1 MDIFIGNLIGFALIV
16 FLFWKFVRP
25 PLSRAVGNQKDTI
38 ERHVA
43 ESEEAKARLADAQA
57 AHDRA
62 LAEAKAEAAELH
74 ASALEDAKAIREDIK
89 AQADAE
95 VRRITE
101 HGKSQVELTRANLVR
116 GLRTDLGLTAIDG
129 AGKLVRS
136 HLSDEQNQSASI
148 DRVIGELESMASS
161 TPSSDVPH
169 SAELTGLHHM
179 RASSRDAAR
188 TVAREFDSAASDL
201 DGSALTT
208 AASELTEVITF
219 LTKNPVLRKKL
230 TEDED
235 NPAGKQQLVSTLFGG
250 KVAPI
255 VVDVVASAAKQRWS
269 SSADFVT
276 GLRRQNALI
285 VLTAAEREGVIEQVE
300 DELFRVS
307 RLLEANPQLAS
318 LLSDFTHPADK
329 RNALLEKLIGGQVN
343 EHTWYLL
350 SHTITLLHG
359 QPAELAVDH
368 LAELAAA
375 RRGESV
381 AHVVSAA
388 PLSDEQTQRLSSV
401 LGNIYGRTISVQT
414 EVRPEILGGL
424 RIGVGDEI
432 IDADIAT
439 RLAKATETLP
449 R

>member
-1 MDIFIGNLIGFALIV
+1 MDILIGNFIGFAVIV
-16 FLFWKFVRP
+16 FLFWKYVRP
-25 PLSRAVGNQKDTI
+25 PLSRAVHNQKETI
-38 ERHVA
+38 ARQVI

-74 ASALEDAKAIREDIK
+74 ESALKDAEGIREDIK
-89 AQADAE
+89 AQADSE
-95 VRRITE
+95 VRRISE
-101 HGKSQVELTRANLVR
+101 HGKSQVELTRSNLVR
-116 GLRTDLGLTAIDG
+116 QLRTDLGLTAIDG
-129 AGKLVRS
+129 ADKLVRS
-136 HLSDEQNQSASI
+136 HLSDESNRSASV
-148 DRVIGELESMASS
+148 DRVIAELEAMASS
-161 TPSSDVPH
+161 TQTAVPH
-169 SAELTGLHHM
+169 SSELIGLRHM
-179 RASSRDAAR
+179 RAGSREAAR
-188 TVAREFDSAASDL
+188 VVSHEFDSASKDL
-201 DGSALTT
+201 DGPALT
-208 AASELTEVITF
+208 AAAAELTQVIIV
-219 LTKNPVLRKKL
+219 LNANPVLRKKL

-235 NPAGKQQLVSTLFGG
+235 NPAGKEQLVSTLFGG

-269 SSADFVT
+269 TSTDFIA

-285 VLTAAEREGVIEQVE
+285 VLTAAEQEGQIEQVE

-307 RLLEANPQLAS
+307 RLLDANPQLAS
-318 LLSDFTHPADK
+318 LLSDHTHPADK
-329 RNALLEKLIGGQVN
+329 RNGLLEKLIGGQVT

-350 SHTITLLHG
+350 SHLIALLHG
-359 QPAELAVDH
+359 QPVEVAVEQ

-388 PLSDEQTQRLSSV
+388 PLSDAQIERLGTV
-401 LGNIYGRTISVQT
+401 LGSIYGRTISVQT

-424 RIGVGDEI
+424 RIGVGEEI

>member
-62 LAEAKAEAAELH
+62 LAEAEAEAAELH
-74 ASALEDAKAIREDIK
+74 ALALEDAKAIREDIK

-116 GLRTDLGLTAIDG
+116 RLRTDLGLTAIDG

-169 SAELTGLHHM
+169 SAELIGLHHM

-269 SSADFVT
+269 SSADFLT

-343 EHTWYLL
+343 EHTWNLL

>member
-116 GLRTDLGLTAIDG
+116 RLRTDLGLTAIDG

-169 SAELTGLHHM
+169 SAELIGLHHM

>member
-1 MDIFIGNLIGFALIV
+1 MCI
-16 FLFWKFVRP
+16 R
-25 PLSRAVGNQKDTI
+25 
-38 ERHVA
+38 
-43 ESEEAKARLADAQA
+43 
-57 AHDRA
+57 DR
-62 LAEAKAEAAELH
+62 
-74 ASALEDAKAIREDIK
+74 
-89 AQADAE
+89 
-95 VRRITE
+95 
-101 HGKSQVELTRANLVR
+101 
-116 GLRTDLGLTAIDG
+116 
-129 AGKLVRS
+129 
-136 HLSDEQNQSASI
+136 
-148 DRVIGELESMASS
+148 
-161 TPSSDVPH
+161 
-169 SAELTGLHHM
+169 
-179 RASSRDAAR
+179 
-188 TVAREFDSAASDL
+188 
-201 DGSALTT
+201 
-208 AASELTEVITF
+208 
-219 LTKNPVLRKKL
+219 
-230 TEDED
+230 
-235 NPAGKQQLVSTLFGG
+235 FGG

>member
-116 GLRTDLGLTAIDG
+116 RLRTDLGLTAIDG

-169 SAELTGLHHM
+169 SAELIGLHHM

-269 SSADFVT
+269 SSADFLT

-343 EHTWYLL
+343 EHTWNLL

>member
-169 SAELTGLHHM
+169 SAELIGLHHM

>member
-62 LAEAKAEAAELH
+62 LAEAKAEAAELR

-116 GLRTDLGLTAIDG
+116 RLRTDLGLTAIDG

-169 SAELTGLHHM
+169 SAELIGLHHM

-269 SSADFVT
+269 SSADFLT

-343 EHTWYLL
+343 EHTWNLL

>member
-74 ASALEDAKAIREDIK
+74 ALALEDAKAIREDIK

-116 GLRTDLGLTAIDG
+116 RLRTDLGLTAIDG

-169 SAELTGLHHM
+169 SAELIGLHHM

-269 SSADFVT
+269 SSADFLT

-343 EHTWYLL
+343 EHTWNLL

-439 RLAKATETLP
+439 RLARATETLP

>member
-74 ASALEDAKAIREDIK
+74 ALALEDAKAIREDIK

-116 GLRTDLGLTAIDG
+116 RLRTDLGLTAIDG

-169 SAELTGLHHM
+169 SAELIGLHHM

-285 VLTAAEREGVIEQVE
+285 VRTAAEREGVIEQVE

>member
-169 SAELTGLHHM
+169 SAELIGLHHM
-179 RASSRDAAR
+179 RASSRDAER

>member
-1 MDIFIGNLIGFALIV
+1 MDIFIGNLIGFALIA

-169 SAELTGLHHM
+169 SAELIGLHHM

>member
-116 GLRTDLGLTAIDG
+116 RLRTDLGLTAIDG

-169 SAELTGLHHM
+169 SAELIGLHHM

-343 EHTWYLL
+343 EHTWNLL

>member
-169 SAELTGLHHM
+169 SAELIGLHHM

-368 LAELAAA
+368 LAKLAAA

>member
-74 ASALEDAKAIREDIK
+74 ALALEDAKAIREDIK

-116 GLRTDLGLTAIDG
+116 RLRTDLGLTAIDG

-169 SAELTGLHHM
+169 SAELIGLHHM

-269 SSADFVT
+269 SSADFLT

-343 EHTWYLL
+343 EHTWNLL

>member
-1 MDIFIGNLIGFALIV
+1 MGIFIGNLIGFALIV

-169 SAELTGLHHM
+169 SAELIGLHHM

>member
-169 SAELTGLHHM
+169 SAELIGLHHM

-432 IDADIAT
+432 IDADVAT

>member
-169 SAELTGLHHM
+169 SAELIGLHHM

-343 EHTWYLL
+343 EH
-350 SHTITLLHG
+350 
-359 QPAELAVDH
+359 
-368 LAELAAA
+368 
-375 RRGESV
+375 
-381 AHVVSAA
+381 
-388 PLSDEQTQRLSSV
+388 
-401 LGNIYGRTISVQT
+401 
-414 EVRPEILGGL
+414 
-424 RIGVGDEI
+424 
-432 IDADIAT
+432 
-439 RLAKATETLP
+439 
-449 R
+449 

>member
-116 GLRTDLGLTAIDG
+116 RLRTDLGLTAIDG

-169 SAELTGLHHM
+169 SAELIGLHHM

-269 SSADFVT
+269 SSADFLT

-343 EHTWYLL
+343 EHTWNLL
-350 SHTITLLHG
+350 SHTITLLNG